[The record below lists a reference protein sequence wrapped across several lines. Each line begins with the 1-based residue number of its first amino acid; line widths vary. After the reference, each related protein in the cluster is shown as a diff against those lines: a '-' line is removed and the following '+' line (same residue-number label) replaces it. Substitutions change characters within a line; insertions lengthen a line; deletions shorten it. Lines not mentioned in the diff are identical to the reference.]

1 MATGIPKRTPRS
13 RRSVGTFGKRVHPV
27 TRASHRYFWTVWDN
41 GRSTLFLVLLPGQ
54 QALRS
59 FFLRG
64 LTITSTATCSLRF
77 LQVTH
82 HTMCNLALLPVY
94 TWAGREMIH
103 GGDKRRRSVVVGHSQ
118 FFARHR
124 ETRIFLRQRSI
135 PHAHRVALE
144 WKVSAH
150 DTQTPPP
157 ACPHLSSACLGMCTC
172 QLTVITV
179 VGGSSCTKKKA
190 RPQETCFTEGPHR
203 LSHTMRQKEPH
214 SMCVGQ
220 VRF

>member
-1 MATGIPKRTPRS
+1 MWWSDIL
-13 RRSVGTFGKRVHPV
+13 
-27 TRASHRYFWTVWDN
+27 N
-41 GRSTLFLVLLPGQ
+41 
-54 QALRS
+54 
-59 FFLRG
+59 
-64 LTITSTATCSLRF
+64 
-77 LQVTH
+77 
-82 HTMCNLALLPVY
+82 
-94 TWAGREMIH
+94 
-103 GGDKRRRSVVVGHSQ
+103 

-150 DTQTPPP
+150 DTQNTSTCLSTPVFSLLRYV
-157 ACPHLSSACLGMCTC
+157 HLL
-172 QLTVITV
+172 LIVITV

-203 LSHTMRQKEPH
+203 FSHTMRQKEPH